1 NARAARPARVRQPD
15 GARPPGARLSGRRRR
30 GRSGRPAVSLHRPA
44 SASPLTPRTEERRP
58 VAQDDPLDRR
68 PADPARLAF
77 AAVDLEERLE
87 AAGLARRVA
96 VIPERR
102 APDPDRGLEDVADR
116 VPEPRR
122 LVGAERVRGAVR
134 PDPGAEERLVRVD
147 VAD

>member
-1 NARAARPARVRQPD
+1 
-15 GARPPGARLSGRRRR
+15 
-30 GRSGRPAVSLHRPA
+30 

-147 VAD
+147 VADPHDVALVQEPVPDRRPGPLRPRVQPLRGERLREGLY